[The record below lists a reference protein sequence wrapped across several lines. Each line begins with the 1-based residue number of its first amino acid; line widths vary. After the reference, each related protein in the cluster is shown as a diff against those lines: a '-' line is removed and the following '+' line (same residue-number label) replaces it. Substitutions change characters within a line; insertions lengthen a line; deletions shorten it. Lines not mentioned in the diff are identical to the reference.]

1 MYLREINK
9 FLALV
14 CILREYNFTRQAVV
28 DYNILCLHEAIH
40 KIFSVKLTK
49 KPGHLNAIND
59 GYFDHDSNDLVNG
72 NGNGNAKQSQ
82 ELRQSNYQ
90 LTNYLLNNKFRH
102 QHN

>member
-14 CILREYNFTRQAVV
+14 CILRDYNFTRQALV

-40 KIFSVKLTK
+40 KIFSVRLSK
-49 KPGHLNAIND
+49 KTVHFSAMND
-59 GYFDHDSNDLVNG
+59 SYFDHDTSDGVI

-82 ELRQSNYQ
+82 ELRPSNSQ
-90 LTNYLLNNKFRH
+90 LTNYLLNNKFRK
-102 QHN
+102 NDS